1 MAVIQIEKLPHNDE
15 AEKAVLGGMLRST
28 VILNDAV
35 SSLEVDDFYELNENH
50 RAIFKAMS
58 SLFKEQKAIDAQTVV
73 NELINNKE
81 LDVAGGPEYLLEL
94 ADSVITFANMG
105 SYIEIVR
112 EQSILRK
119 FLQTLDEIQ
128 VSYLKSEIDK
138 DFLNIAETKISKITE
153 KRNIGQ
159 FRSAATITGVLSK
172 ELANLK
178 VTSDDSSVTGVPT
191 GFPQLNRYTH
201 GFQKGN
207 YVVLAARTGV
217 GKTAFSLNLALNAA
231 KRGFPVAYFSLEMSA
246 EDLFKR
252 LVSGE
257 SNVKYNTILTGFGLT
272 DTNRLQLQQTCQS
285 LANLQFY
292 VEDTSG
298 INIIDLMAKVRK
310 LKAEVPDLSL
320 VFVDYIGLV
329 TTSSKR
335 KSDSRSLEV
344 QEISTSLKKLAL
356 ELQIAIV
363 AVAQLNR
370 KVEER
375 GGEPM
380 LSDLR
385 ESGSLEQDADI
396 VLLMHEAKMEKGKQF
411 GRRGDDSAAIEQINS
426 EFETLAL
433 KEGGNNAKFVRV
445 RVAKNR
451 AGQQGYVDLLF
462 RRDYVKFDVPSTEA
476 EESLASI
483 EAARVEY
490 LKGE

>member
-1 MAVIQIEKLPHNDE
+1 MAVIQTEKLPHNTE

-28 VILNDAV
+28 VILNDAI
-35 SSLEVDDFYELNENH
+35 SHLDVDDFFELNQNH
-50 RAIFKAMS
+50 RAIFKAMQ
-58 SLFKEQKAIDAQTVV
+58 SLFKAQKVIDAQTIV

-94 ADSVITFANMG
+94 ADSVITFSNMK

-112 EQSILRK
+112 DQAILRK
-119 FLQTLDEIQ
+119 FLQTIDEIQ
-128 VSYLKSEIDK
+128 VSYLKNEVDNE
-138 DFLNIAETKISKITE
+138 FMNIAETKIAKITE
-153 KRNIGQ
+153 RRNIGD
-159 FRSAATITGVLSK
+159 FRSARTITDVLSK
-172 ELANLK
+172 EFETLK
-178 VTSDDSSVTGVPT
+178 VTYDDSSVKGVPT
-191 GFPQLNRYTH
+191 GYPELNRITH

-231 KRGFPVAYFSLEMSA
+231 KRGYPVAYFSLEMSA

-257 SNVKYNTILTGFGLT
+257 SNVEYNTVLTGLRLT
-272 DTNRLQLQQTCQS
+272 PNNRLKLQQTCQQLS
-285 LANLQFY
+285 TLDFY

-310 LKAEVPDLSL
+310 LKAQVPDLSL
-320 VFVDYIGLV
+320 IFVDYIGLV

-335 KSDSRSLEV
+335 KNDSRSLEV

-396 VLLMHEAKMEKGKQF
+396 VILMYEAKAEKVKKFGK
-411 GRRGDDSAAIEQINS
+411 SAEDNAADQINS
-426 EFETLAL
+426 ALETLAI
-433 KEGGNNAKFVRV
+433 KEGGNNAKFVTIKI
-445 RVAKNR
+445 AKNR
-451 AGQQGYVDLLF
+451 AGQQGKVNLLF
-462 RRDYVKFDVPSTEA
+462 RKDYVKFDIPSQEGIAEFSQIEEA
-476 EESLASI
+476 HND
-483 EAARVEY
+483 Y
-490 LKGE
+490 LKGM